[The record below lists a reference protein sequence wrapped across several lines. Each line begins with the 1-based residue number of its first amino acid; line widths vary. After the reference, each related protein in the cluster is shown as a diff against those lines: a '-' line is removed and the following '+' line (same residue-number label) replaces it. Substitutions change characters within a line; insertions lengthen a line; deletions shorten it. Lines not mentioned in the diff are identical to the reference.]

1 MNERSNCFDVKSY
14 ISQYETLFQLKT
26 VILDNKNTAA
36 PIPIPKNKSFEIV
49 CTDESGES
57 KAQVKLIEG

>member
-1 MNERSNCFDVKSY
+1 MKSY

-26 VILDNKNTAA
+26 VILDNENTAA
-36 PIPIPKNKSFEIV
+36 SISIPKKKSEIV

>member
-1 MNERSNCFDVKSY
+1 MKSY
-14 ISQYETLFQLKT
+14 ISHYEKLSQLKT
-26 VILDNKNTAA
+26 VILDNENTAA
-36 PIPIPKNKSFEIV
+36 SIPIPKKKSEIV